1 MSDKCA
7 RQRRDFLKTAGTAEA
22 TVVEANF
29 FVHAADKAGAKP
41 AVIGSGEFTYECH
54 HHWGE
59 VPAHI
64 RWHATHGVAID
75 ATGLIYITHRT
86 PFNSDV
92 DTVAVFEPS
101 GKFVRSFGKQW
112 NFGGYGSDIRK
123 DGSEEFLYLAITTTK
138 PPDGSKPC
146 PRLVTKTTLS
156 RGRVPRRQAV

>member
-59 VPAHI
+59 VPARAPFACRSG
-64 RWHATHGVAID
+64 RWT
-75 ATGLIYITHRT
+75 TGR
-86 PFNSDV
+86 P
-92 DTVAVFEPS
+92 
-101 GKFVRSFGKQW
+101 RS
-112 NFGGYGSDIRK
+112 
-123 DGSEEFLYLAITTTK
+123 
-138 PPDGSKPC
+138 
-146 PRLVTKTTLS
+146 
-156 RGRVPRRQAV
+156 